1 MIFDAPGK
9 YCSRRLFEWT
19 MAFAMFGFGL
29 HILLMPGTFSSSRY
43 SAVLLLLTVSQFAA
57 ACVVVAA
64 VRIVA
69 LAKNGQWPHFGPCIR
84 SIAAIF
90 AAVIWLQLAVALGQ
104 GTPSPGMWI
113 YVALTGAEIVSVVRA
128 RRDGHGAG

>member
-1 MIFDAPGK
+1 MIDLPGK

-29 HILLMPGTFSSSRY
+29 HILLVPGTFSSSRY
-43 SAVLLLLTVSQFAA
+43 SAVLLLLNVSQFAA
-57 ACVVVAA
+57 ACVVVAV

-69 LAKNGQWPHFGPCIR
+69 LARNGNWPHWGPRIR
-84 SIAAIF
+84 AMAAIS

-104 GTPSPGMWI
+104 GTPSPGMWV
-113 YVALTGAEIVSVVRA
+113 YVALTGAEIVSVIRA
-128 RRDGHGAG
+128 RRDGHGFG